1 MFLCITLRWLYLFV
15 YYVIFGFPITMG
27 SSKVV
32 LNILIVFALRCWT
45 VSYYDTVSYVFYVF
59 YQDMPLIWACH
70 ILCVFYTMSLLAH
83 QVLDRV
89 LSDPCPVYIYFFT
102 NSLVVL
108 IIPLYIN
115 TTRGTYFTIFISY
128 HVFF

>member
-1 MFLCITLRWLYLFV
+1 MYNLKMVIPFCILCHIRISHYD
-15 YYVIFGFPITMG
+15 GFIQG
-27 SSKVV
+27 CFKY
-32 LNILIVFALRCWT
+32 LIVFALRCWT

-89 LSDPCPVYIYFFT
+89 LSDPAPCIYFFT